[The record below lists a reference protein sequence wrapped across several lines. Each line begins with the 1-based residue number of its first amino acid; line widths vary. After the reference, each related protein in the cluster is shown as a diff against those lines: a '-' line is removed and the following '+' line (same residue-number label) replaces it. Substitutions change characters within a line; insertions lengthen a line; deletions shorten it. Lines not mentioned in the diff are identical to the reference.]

1 MNKELLLETIK
12 TEKSVRQEKRK
23 KDSKNIK
30 DFSWVPFFAGE
41 EYNQILAQEQEL
53 QKNINDNTLDFS
65 QLGDKEGGFIEEK
78 IKQICN
84 NAKNKQLIDSGDYP
98 IIWFKNI
105 EKIKS
110 GSALENSLLP
120 VFDPWQNSELF
131 SEKLDLSKYILI
143 ATSSTRDMGQL
154 PPPLTSR
161 LDCMNVKTAEPKK
174 FFLDKYFSWI
184 LAGSILLIIALLLVI
199 FWPNKAK
206 EAEKKS

>member
-12 TEKSVRQEKRK
+12 TEKSVRQEKRE

-65 QLGDKEGGFIEEK
+65 QLGDKEGNFIEEK
-78 IKQICN
+78 IKQIYN
-84 NAKNKQLIDSGDYP
+84 NTKNKQLIDNGDYP

-105 EKIKS
+105 EKIKN

-161 LDCMNVKTAEPKK
+161 LDCVNVKTAEPKK

-184 LAGSILLIIALLLVI
+184 LAGSILLIITLLLVI
-199 FWPNKAK
+199 FWPSKAK
-206 EAEKKS
+206 EEEKSS